1 MIMNKRLFTLLACA
15 LIGGLQAFSCAKSVE
30 EEAPEEQRPQP
41 SGDFASVEAYIVQP
55 TKAGETK
62 TNYTLEGNQAIFH
75 WVDNLDHIDV
85 TVTKGTT
92 LSSVAFTKMPD
103 EGDNINFFR
112 DGQISGQATMDDMDG
127 YVLSDWAFYPSRV
140 SPEAQDGDFK
150 ADWSYEGGD
159 FKLDL
164 PVSMRFPMQK
174 PLAVVPMLGKRDAD
188 GKYAFDQMTGVLAV
202 PVNNLPDDADFISI
216 TSEGMA
222 LAGCFTLMEAGG
234 VKYIAARAPQ
244 SDAEK
249 TLTLRF
255 SGLSGNQVFYFPVAV
270 GEIPAGMVLTVGNS
284 AKPEEWMIKANKK
297 ATTITRGN
305 IVKTPALEFT
315 PRDLHWEAYGTGTY
329 KDDFIWNGLG
339 WGSTYVP
346 VTIERSQLYPEK
358 FRINNPYTV
367 ACTQF
372 SYTPY
377 TAGITPDSYFVF
389 NVSEDGTVTYSSF
402 KTGVEEKTSGGKSMQ
417 LNISGNNNNVVSRLA
432 SGEILEIQMGAL
444 FTDVNNPGY
453 YYTRSNPAVLHL
465 LFDAEES
472 WESIGTC
479 TFIDHF
485 IWPYE
490 NLTEPVERT
499 IYQYSHNANRFRIA
513 KPYPAS
519 DADEWFDFDVS
530 TPSAVTSVNYYT
542 GTTVIDDGNPDV
554 SWKAVVWNGA
564 YNYNYSNVISTQT
577 NGLPLEVQIGPCYR
591 DSEGIFDTYT
601 DWSDPVK
608 YYYEIGR
615 DQQAYAP
622 NIDIIFPHVEE
633 TWTSLGIGRYM
644 DEWFWT
650 NNSFAP
656 YDVEV
661 EVWRSD
667 LDANR
672 YRVANPYTVANTA
685 FKRAAI
691 AGADDYL
698 YLSIDP
704 ETGLVMYETL
714 KTGMDR
720 SGSSNRNLAAAH
732 PTTWNAMKGASID
745 ASTTKVVSGTNAAP
759 EEIQMG
765 GVYYDYNDDTHYYT
779 NNTGLKHLWF
789 PGAYN
794 AGETWSDYC
803 EGTYQDDLY
812 DLKIN
817 GNGSSSTNRL
827 NTVAVTI
834 QQSST
839 NPKRFRIANP
849 YRDNLPSAVLV
860 ATYDE
865 YLYFQYGSSNNYIY
879 FEPFRPGVRFDASP
893 KELGIVHPVTLNL
906 TGHSPVN
913 PNVMSASQVLETTT
927 TGNPKQVR
935 IGAFYYDIATPNY
948 GYNYPRHNNQYNN
961 QTIIINFG
969 SADKAVVTAY
979 EVPTKSA
986 FHNPVASLSLPSGTL
1001 ERLVVKISGVGM
1013 SQVTG
1018 LRLWQD
1024 NIGGWMNSDYVAP
1037 DSEGVVTM
1045 ESFSNPTISGG
1056 IDLNFWFTGNV
1067 VGTSFRFDVQE
1078 VVVDGVSLPIVQDKT
1093 IPHLGGVVVNTGG
1106 DKVSIRGYGGIAEE
1120 EVASFRIPALVTSN
1134 SGTLIAAYDIR
1145 YDSSRD
1151 LVADIDVGVKRSTD
1165 GGKTWSDIILA
1176 MDMGTYGFD
1185 VTDADSWKNAQ
1196 KQNGIGDPCLLV
1208 DENTGRIFCFAVWAN
1223 GHLDDSDNRSLAFA
1237 GKGFEIADTPQFIMV
1252 YSDDDGETWSAPIN
1266 ITRQIKKYDWR
1277 MTFQGPG
1284 RGITMKDGTLVIP
1297 MQRQEGEEKNMHS
1310 LYPLNSGIAY
1320 STDHGETWRTHNFA
1334 YPITSECA
1342 VAEIE
1347 PGKLLLTMR
1356 DETDSH
1362 YRREYVT
1369 TDMGRNWSP
1378 YEHNGQMWD
1387 STTEASILKV
1397 DADKNSL
1404 GQELLIFSSPQG
1416 RTGWRN
1422 HMTIQLSLDKG
1433 LTWPY
1438 SLLVDAG
1445 ASLGYSCLTMVDEST
1460 VGILYESSRGNIY
1473 FQAIPLTDIVK

>member
-41 SGDFASVEAYIVQP
+41 SGNFASVEAYIVQP

-62 TNYTLEGNQAIFH
+62 TDYTLSDTHAYFH
-75 WVDNLDHIDV
+75 WVDELDHIDV
-85 TVTKGTT
+85 TVTNGTT

-112 DGQISGQATMDDMDG
+112 DGQISGQATMADKTG
-127 YVLSDWAFYPSRV
+127 YELSDWAFYPSRM

-150 ADWSYEGGD
+150 ADWSYEGD
-159 FKLDL
+159 VFKMDL
-164 PVSMRFPMQK
+164 PVSMRFPTQK
-174 PLAVVPMLGKRDAD
+174 PLAVVPLIGKRDAD
-188 GKYAFDQMTGVLAV
+188 GKYAFDQITGVLAV

-222 LAGCFTLMEAGG
+222 LAGCFTLTEAGG
-234 VKYIAARAPQ
+234 VKYIAARAPAN
-244 SDAEK
+244 DAEK

-255 SGLSGNQVFYFPVAV
+255 SGLSGDQIFYFPVPV
-270 GEIPAGMVLTVGNS
+270 GTIPGGMVLTAGNS

-297 ATTITRGN
+297 VTTITRGN

-315 PRDLHWEAYGTGTY
+315 PRDLQWQPYGTGTY
-329 KDDFIWNGLG
+329 KDDFIWGQLE

-346 VTIERSQLYPEK
+346 VTIQRSQLYPEK
-358 FRINNPYTV
+358 YRINNPYTV
-367 ACTQF
+367 ACSQF
-372 SYTPY
+372 GYTPY

-402 KTGVEEKTSGGKSMQ
+402 KTGVEEKKSGGKSMQ
-417 LNISGNNNNVVSRLA
+417 LNISGSNNNVVRWLP
-432 SGEILEIQMGAL
+432 SGEILEIQMGVL

-453 YYTRSNPAVLHL
+453 YYTRNNPAVLHL
-465 LFDAEES
+465 IVDAEES
-472 WESIGTC
+472 WESIGTG

-490 NLTEPVERT
+490 SMTEPVECEF
-499 IYQYSHNANRFRIA
+499 YQYSHDLNRFRVA

-519 DADEWFDFDVS
+519 DADEWFEFNVS
-530 TPSAVTSVNYYT
+530 DPSAVTSVDYYT
-542 GTTVIDDGNPDV
+542 GTTVKDDASDTY
-554 SWKAVVWNGA
+554 WKAVVKNGA
-564 YNYNYSNVISTQT
+564 YQYNYSNVISTQP

-591 DSEGIFDTYT
+591 DSEGTFDTYT

-622 NIDIIFPHVEE
+622 NIDIIFPHAEE

-732 PTTWNAMKGASID
+732 PTTWNAMKGTSID

-765 GVYYDYNDDTHYYT
+765 GVYYDYNDDTHFYT

-803 EGTYQDDLY
+803 EGTYQDVTY
-812 DLKIN
+812 DANIN
-817 GNGSSSTNRL
+817 GSDAIG
-827 NTVAVTI
+827 TVDVVI
-834 QQSST
+834 QQSSI
-839 NPKRFRIANP
+839 NSNRYRIANP
-849 YRDNLPSAVLV
+849 YRENVNAGYLRS
-860 ATYDE
+860 TYDA
-865 YLYFQYGSSNNYIY
+865 YLYFQVVDGSAGSLLF
-879 FEPFRPGVRFDASP
+879 FEPFRPGVRMDSDP
-893 KELGIVHPVTLNL
+893 KELGIWHPVSSNL
-906 TGHSPVN
+906 AGYSQGGSDMTGSSVLTVN
-913 PNVMSASQVLETTT
+913 TDGSLKKVQL
-927 TGNPKQVR
+927 
-935 IGAFYYDIATPNY
+935 GAHYFDVATPAP
-948 GYNYPRHNNQYNN
+948 GYCYTRQGSAWPNNRIYI
-961 QTIIINFG
+961 TFG

-979 EVPTKSA
+979 ELPTKSA
-986 FHNPVASLSLPSGTL
+986 FHNPVASLSLPNGTL

-1056 IDLNFWFTGNV
+1056 IDLNFWLTGNV

-1093 IPHLGGVVVNTGG
+1093 IPHLGGIVVNTGG

-1208 DENTGRIFCFAVWAN
+1208 DENTGRIFCFAVWVN
-1223 GHLDDSDNRSLAFA
+1223 GHLDEWDNRSLAFA
-1237 GKGFEIADTPQFIMV
+1237 GKGYEIEDTPQLIMV
-1252 YSDDDGETWSAPIN
+1252 YSDDDGETWSEPVN
-1266 ITRQIKKYDWR
+1266 LTRQIKKYDWR

-1297 MQRQEGEEKNMHS
+1297 IQHQEGEVKNMHD
-1310 LYPLNSGIAY
+1310 LFPLNSGIAY

-1334 YPITSECA
+1334 YTITSESA
-1342 VAEIE
+1342 VAEID

-1369 TDMGRNWSP
+1369 TDMGRTWSP

-1422 HMTIQLSLDKG
+1422 HMTIQVSLDKG